1 MPDAVKLEEKIES
14 LEQTV
19 GEQKCYILQLEEHI
33 RHLKNKRFG
42 ASSEKLS
49 ADQLALFNEAET
61 IEAEAE
67 SASAEETPVTIKAHT
82 RQSKPRVSIPDR
94 YPREVITYDLDEAD
108 KVCPHDQTPLK
119 LAGSEDHEQ
128 LAIIPAQVKVIV
140 HQRLKYA
147 CPCCES
153 HIVTANKPKQP
164 IEKSI
169 ASPSLL
175 AYVATQKFCDALPL
189 YRQSA
194 IFKRSG
200 IHLDR
205 TNLANWMIKVG
216 QLLQPVVDRLQAHIN
231 AQPVVHMDETTCQV
245 LKEPDKTAQSKSY
258 LWLMACF
265 KQHPAM
271 IFHYDPG
278 RSGQVVRTL
287 LSKSVSALMCDGYS
301 AYDVVCAEF
310 EAILLGCMAHAR
322 RKFIE
327 AQKSQPKGK
336 VGKADHAIAQI
347 AKLYQ
352 IEKKAKVLT
361 TEARYQLRQNEAKP
375 ILDKL
380 QLWLDKSLLTVAPKS
395 KLGLALSYLSNQWL
409 TLVRYLDHGDYPID
423 NNLAENA
430 IRPFVIGRKNW
441 MFSVSQAG
449 AKASANIYSII
460 ETAKANQLNPQRY
473 LEKLLTE
480 LPNLEDKTQ
489 VDGLLPWVVQGCQ

>member
-14 LEQTV
+14 LEQTLID
-19 GEQKCYILQLEEHI
+19 QKSYILQLEEHI
-33 RHLKNKRFG
+33 RHLKHKQFG
-42 ASSEKLS
+42 ASSEKIS
-49 ADQLALFNEAET
+49 ADQLALFNEAEV
-61 IEAEAE
+61 IDAE
-67 SASAEETPVTIKAHT
+67 STSGEEAPVTIKAHT
-82 RQSKPRVSIPDR
+82 RQSKPRVSIPEH

-119 LAGSEDHEQ
+119 PAGSDDHEQ
-128 LAIIPAQVKVIV
+128 LAIIPAQIKVIV

-153 HIVTANKPKQP
+153 HVVTASKPKQP

-205 TNLANWMIKVG
+205 ANLANWMIKVG
-216 QLLQPVVDRLQAHIN
+216 ELFQPMVDRLHDHIN
-231 AQPVVHMDETTCQV
+231 AQPVVHMDETTGQV
-245 LKEPDKTAQSKSY
+245 LKEPDKSAQTKSY
-258 LWLMACF
+258 FWLMASF
-265 KQHPAM
+265 QQHPAM
-271 IFHYDPG
+271 VFHYDPG
-278 RSGQVVRTL
+278 RSSQVVRTL

-301 AYDVVCAEF
+301 AYDAVCAEF
-310 EAILLGCMAHAR
+310 EIILLGCMAHAR
-322 RKFIE
+322 RKFID
-327 AQKSQPKGK
+327 AQKLQPKGK

-347 AKLYQ
+347 ATLYR
-352 IEKKAKVLT
+352 IEKKAKDLST
-361 TEARYQLRQNEAKP
+361 DERYRIRQEEAKP
-375 ILDKL
+375 ILDELK
-380 QLWLDKSLLTVAPKS
+380 LWLDKSLLTVAPKT

-409 TLVRYLDHGDYPID
+409 TLVRYIDHGDYPID
-423 NNLAENA
+423 NNPAENA

-441 MFSVSQAG
+441 LFSVSQAG

-480 LPNLEDKTQ
+480 LPNLEEKAQIDE
-489 VDGLLPWVVQGCQ
+489 LLPWVVQDCQ

>member
-1 MPDAVKLEEKIES
+1 MPDAVKIEEKIES
-14 LEQTV
+14 LEQTLA
-19 GEQKCYILQLEEHI
+19 EKNSYILQLEEHI
-33 RHLKNKRFG
+33 RHLKHKQFG
-42 ASSEKLS
+42 ASSEKVS
-49 ADQLALFNEAET
+49 ADQLVLFNEAET
-61 IEAEAE
+61 IVNE
-67 SASAEETPVTIKAHT
+67 SASDQETSVPVKPHT
-82 RQSKPRVSIPDR
+82 RQTKPRVSIPEH

-108 KVCPHDQTPLK
+108 KVCPYDQTRLK
-119 LAGSEDHEQ
+119 PAGSDDHEQ
-128 LAIIPAQVKVIV
+128 LTIIPAQVKVIV

-153 HIVTANKPKQP
+153 HVATAKKPKQP

-175 AYVATQKFCDALPL
+175 AYVAVQKFCDALPL

-205 TNLANWMIKVG
+205 TNLANWMIKIG

-278 RSGQVVRTL
+278 RSSDVVRTL
-287 LSKSVSALMCDGYS
+287 LSRSVSALMCDGYS
-301 AYDVVCAEF
+301 AYDAVCAEF
-310 EAILLGCMAHAR
+310 EAILLGCMTHAR

-327 AQKSQPKGK
+327 AKKSQPKGK

-352 IEKKAKVLT
+352 IEKKAKALT
-361 TEARYQLRQNEAKP
+361 AEARYQLRQKEAKP

-380 QLWLDKSLLTVAPKS
+380 KLWLDKSLLTVAPKS

-409 TLVRYLDHGDYPID
+409 TLVRYLEHGDYPID

-441 MFSVSQAG
+441 LFSVSQAG

-480 LPNLEDKTQ
+480 LPNLEDNAQ
-489 VDGLLPWVVQGCQ
+489 MDGLLPWVVQNCQ